1 MKEVREEVL
10 RALREFLETV
20 GSHAKDYM
28 AAVKNSGVQ
37 SLFNKFYG
45 ELASRSK
52 VSDTVLERIYE
63 LLGVLSEVHPAEMVD
78 QAGPLF
84 RIYLGELKTQAHL
97 NRYAVPLAGLRLLA
111 RHAASGPFGPLLAQ
125 RHATLWPTL
134 WRWSGHRSHT
144 EAGRCGQAAT
154 EAVLKQISAQLS
166 TATTT
171 TTSTATTTTASS
183 SSRESLLLFFLK
195 RFYATF
201 QENPCSHAHLSLAI
215 RGIGIL
221 AAPCKALLP
230 DNVDFMFSELMQRAS
245 LVLHVVT
252 AGGVD
257 REGGRGAGDD
267 ADDDYDDGGVG
278 RSVSRP
284 LAQPIPECQLPLLQR
299 LLLLQ
304 MESVALYSQRLAH
317 IASRA
322 LVLLLLALSRKG
334 TQYHSLLQAVVH
346 QSLVNFCSKRFPL
359 PTEGGEAP
367 QSGGPGRGD
376 AESAAPTT
384 TSTTT
389 TTTRTTMGEE
399 VEEEVEWEVEAEEE
413 VAEAAAEDS
422 GSAGVGGV
430 GGAVRRLE
438 RRLSHVDHLHLW
450 QSLLSCTQF
459 QASDAPGDASSLRS
473 LQHLLYDLLI
483 SSVVDV
489 ALKLDL
495 STRPRAESTAHGE
508 TRQEVAASSDV
519 AADLVAVNPA
529 DHGALHNLGNFCWAV
544 LLPASPRVTAA
555 PPSRPPPLLAAFVR
569 WLPVLC
575 RRLLVPLCTAHPLV
589 GTAYR
594 LMALAL
600 VNARTAGYFQRLR
613 QYKDELLACA
623 LTCVLAT
630 PHHLVARDPHPF
642 VQPLQVRGEGRGG
655 GGSECVSV
663 RVRERV

>member
-1 MKEVREEVL
+1 LKEVREEVL

-154 EAVLKQISAQLS
+154 EAVLKQGDRHTRSGEGAGRTPLARPPARPGRRSSSTSSRPAGS
-166 TATTT
+166 TARVDAVQGTTPTTT
-171 TTSTATTTTASS
+171 TTT
-183 SSRESLLLFFLK
+183 E
-195 RFYATF
+195 
-201 QENPCSHAHLSLAI
+201 EV
-215 RGIGIL
+215 G
-221 AAPCKALLP
+221 
-230 DNVDFMFSELMQRAS
+230 
-245 LVLHVVT
+245 
-252 AGGVD
+252 
-257 REGGRGAGDD
+257 GDD
-267 ADDDYDDGGVG
+267 SAYILPSFLQALA
-278 RSVSRP
+278 SVVDA
-284 LAQPIPECQLPLLQR
+284 LDEIPECQLPLLQR

-600 VNARTAGYFQRLR
+600 VNARTAGYFQGPLKEEEKRSTFNLLLGFCKEVCQRLR

-642 VQPLQVRGEGRGG
+642 VQPLQCGG
-655 GGSECVSV
+655 CT
-663 RVRERV
+663 